1 VRLGWT
7 RAALLALMVALPAG
21 PAAAQNE
28 ITQDGWEGFAMR
40 DANNKFDRCVLYN
53 RTIRALTVS
62 PYEMLGITRDAAGR
76 IGLLVF
82 YDPRALTRG
91 KTTVR
96 IRLDQRPVVAV
107 AGDAL
112 SDFHVDVPAL
122 DADTVAALRNAKTMD
137 ATTGSH
143 TIHFDLKNVGG
154 VLERLD
160 ACVKIYGPRS

>member
-1 VRLGWT
+1 M
-7 RAALLALMVALPAG
+7 RAALLALVVALTVG
-21 PAAAQNE
+21 PAAAQNQ
-28 ITQDGWEGFAMR
+28 IAQDGWEGFAMR
-40 DANNKFDRCVLYN
+40 DANNNFDRCVLYN
-53 RTIRALTVS
+53 RTVEALTAS

-96 IRLDQRPVVAV
+96 IKLDQRAAAPFP
-107 AGDAL
+107 GDAL

-122 DADTVAALRNAKTMD
+122 DADTVAALGNAKTMD
-137 ATTGSH
+137 ATVGSH
-143 TIHFDLKNVGG
+143 TMHFDLSNVGA

-160 ACVKIYGPRS
+160 ACVKIYGPKS

>member
-1 VRLGWT
+1 
-7 RAALLALMVALPAG
+7 LALTAA
-21 PAAAQNE
+21 PAAAQNL

-40 DANNKFDRCVLYN
+40 DADNRFDRCVLYN
-53 RTIRALTVS
+53 RTVAALTVS
-62 PYEMLGITRDAAGR
+62 PYGMLGITRDATGR

-96 IRLDQRPVVAV
+96 IKLDQRPVSSV
-107 AGDAL
+107 AGEAL

-122 DADTVAALRNAKTMD
+122 EPDTVAALRNAKTIEVM
-137 ATTGSH
+137 TGGH
-143 TIHFDLKNVGG
+143 TVRFELGNVGG

-160 ACVKIYGPRS
+160 ACVKIYGPKS